1 MSIVSIFLLS
11 FPTRRSSDLPT
22 LVRPLAS
29 SLNRLG
35 SPSNPVIGKE
45 SAGLSDLKSTRLNSS
60 HQTISYGELS
70 VHTGAKLW
78 DRSIAM
84 WVGSVSDR
92 DAVIGVAP
100 LGVTQK
106 SWCIPEA

>member
-1 MSIVSIFLLS
+1 
-11 FPTRRSSDLPT
+11 
-22 LVRPLAS
+22 
-29 SLNRLG
+29 
-35 SPSNPVIGKE
+35 
-45 SAGLSDLKSTRLNSS
+45 
-60 HQTISYGELS
+60 
-70 VHTGAKLW
+70 
-78 DRSIAM
+78 M